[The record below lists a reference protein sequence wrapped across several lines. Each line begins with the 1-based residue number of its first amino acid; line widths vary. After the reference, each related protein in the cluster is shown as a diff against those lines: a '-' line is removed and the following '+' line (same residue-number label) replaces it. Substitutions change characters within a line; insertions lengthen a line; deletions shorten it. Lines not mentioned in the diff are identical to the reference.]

1 MRRLKLLGVI
11 VGIFAVVLIACF
23 SMIAEDMDKSKIGIN
38 QIPITGT
45 YEYWTDGGFQW
56 QKFGNVSIY
65 DKTSQI
71 WFNEIKK
78 DSDGNPYIDNSLE
91 NPAMTI
97 TYNDKGKGFVMGSV
111 RVEMPLETK
120 YLERIQTHY
129 GNQEKLIRDL
139 VKPTLSKVVMSCGPL
154 MSSLESVS
162 EKRTDLIAL
171 ITDQLNHGVYKTKV
185 TTVKSINPLTGEEQL
200 TKIAEAIPDSL
211 APNGIKRQ
219 EESPFAF
226 YGLKV
231 SQLAISD
238 TDYENATK
246 AQISKQREADMSIVT
261 AKAKALEAV
270 QRTIQIEEEGKA
282 SAAQAKWEQEKIK
295 AVEVTK
301 AQQAFE
307 VAELQAKEANEKAKK
322 IIAEGKAE
330 AEANRLKVQAG
341 LTPQEQ
347 AEWNYKTTVGVAEA
361 LSKSEVKWVPDV
373 MLSGNGGGNNAM
385 DAVGLRMVMDIADKL
400 NNSKK

>member
-1 MRRLKLLGVI
+1 MKRFKLLGVI
-11 VGIFAVVLIACF
+11 IGIFAVVLIACF
-23 SMIAEDMDKSKIGIN
+23 PMIAEDMDKSKIGVN

-71 WFNEIKK
+71 WFNELKK
-78 DSDGNPYIDNSLE
+78 DKEGNPYIDSSME

-129 GNQEKLIRDL
+129 GSQEKLIRDL

-185 TTVKSINPLTGEEQL
+185 TAVKTINPLTGEEQI
-200 TKIAEAIPDSL
+200 TKIAEAISDSL

-270 QRTIQIEEEGKA
+270 QRTIQITEEGKA
-282 SAAQAKWEQEKIK
+282 AAESAKWEQEKIK

-322 IIAEGKAE
+322 IIAEGRAE

-400 NNSKK
+400 NKSK

>member
-1 MRRLKLLGVI
+1 
-11 VGIFAVVLIACF
+11 
-23 SMIAEDMDKSKIGIN
+23 MD
-38 QIPITGT
+38 Q
-45 YEYWTDGGFQW
+45 WWFQW
-56 QKFGNVSIY
+56 QKFGNVSVY

-71 WFNEIKK
+71 WFNEVKK
-78 DSDGNPYIDNSLE
+78 DQEGNVSVDVSME
-91 NPAMTI
+91 NPAMAI
-97 TYNDKGKGFVMGSV
+97 TYNDKGKGFVLGSV
-111 RVEMPLETK
+111 RVEMPLEQK

-129 GNQEKLIRDL
+129 GSQERLIKDL
-139 VKPTLSKVVMSCGPL
+139 VKPTLGKVVISCGPL

-171 ITDQLNHGVYKTKV
+171 ITDQLNYGVYKTRVK
-185 TTVKSINPLTGEEQL
+185 TVETINPLTGEKQL
-200 TKIAEAIPDSL
+200 QKVAEAISDSL
-211 APNGIKRQ
+211 APNGVKRQ

-231 SQLAISD
+231 SQLSIND
-238 TDYENATK
+238 LEYESATL

-270 QRTIQIEEEGKA
+270 QKTIQIEEEGKA
-282 SAAQAKWEQEKIK
+282 SAAQAKWEQEKVK

-322 IIAEGKAE
+322 IIAEGRAE
-330 AEANRLKVQAG
+330 AEANKLKVQAG
-341 LTPQEQ
+341 LTPQEK
-347 AEWNYKTTVGVAEA
+347 AEWDYKTTVGVAEA

-373 MLSGNGGGNNAM
+373 MMGGSNGGNAM
-385 DAVGLRMVMDIADKL
+385 DAVGLKMVMDIADKL
-400 NNSKK
+400 NKSK

>member
-1 MRRLKLLGVI
+1 MKRVKLLGVI

-23 SMIAEDMDKSKIGIN
+23 PMLAEDMDKSKIGIN
-38 QIPITGT
+38 QIPVTGT

-78 DSDGNPYIDNSLE
+78 DENGNPYTDSSME

-111 RVEMPLETK
+111 RVEMPLEAK

-129 GNQEKLIRDL
+129 GSQEKLIRDL
-139 VKPTLSKVVMSCGPL
+139 VKQTLSKVVMSCGPL

-162 EKRTDLIAL
+162 EKRTDLISL

-185 TTVKSINPLTGEEQL
+185 ATVKSINPLTGEEQL
-200 TKIAEAIPDSL
+200 TKIAETIPDSL

-307 VAELQAKEANEKAKK
+307 VAELQAKEANERAKK

-341 LTPQEQ
+341 LTPQEA
-347 AEWNYKTTVGVAEA
+347 AEWQYKTTVGVAEA

-373 MLSGNGGGNNAM
+373 MLGSSNGSNAM
-385 DAVGLRMVMDIADKL
+385 DAVGLKMVMDIADKL
-400 NNSKK
+400 NKSKK

>member
-23 SMIAEDMDKSKIGIN
+23 PMIAEDMDKSKIGIN

-200 TKIAEAIPDSL
+200 TKIAVAIPDSL

>member
-23 SMIAEDMDKSKIGIN
+23 PMIAEDMGKSKIGIN

-78 DSDGNPYIDNSLE
+78 DSDGSPYIDNSLE

>member
-23 SMIAEDMDKSKIGIN
+23 PMIAEDMDKSKIGIN

-341 LTPQEQ
+341 LTPQEA
-347 AEWNYKTTVGVAEA
+347 AEWKYKTTVGVAEA
-361 LSKSEVKWVPDV
+361 LSKSKIKWVPDV
-373 MLSGNGGGNNAM
+373 MLGNNGNGSSAM
-385 DAVGLRMVMDIADKL
+385 DAVGLKMVMDIADKL
-400 NNSKK
+400 SNSGK

>member
-23 SMIAEDMDKSKIGIN
+23 PMIAEDMDKSKIGIN

-211 APNGIKRQ
+211 APTGIKRQ

>member
-1 MRRLKLLGVI
+1 
-11 VGIFAVVLIACF
+11 
-23 SMIAEDMDKSKIGIN
+23 MIAEDMDKSKIGIN

>member
-1 MRRLKLLGVI
+1 MKRFKLLGVI
-11 VGIFAVVLIACF
+11 IGIFAVVLIACF
-23 SMIAEDMDKSKIGIN
+23 PMIAEDMDKSKIGVN

-71 WFNEIKK
+71 WFNELKK
-78 DSDGNPYIDNSLE
+78 DKEGNPYIDSSME

-129 GNQEKLIRDL
+129 GSQEKLIRDL

-185 TTVKSINPLTGEEQL
+185 TAVKTINPLTGEEQI
-200 TKIAEAIPDSL
+200 TKIAEAISDSL

-270 QRTIQIEEEGKA
+270 QRTIQITEEGKA
-282 SAAQAKWEQEKIK
+282 AAESAKWEQEKIK

-322 IIAEGKAE
+322 IIAEGRAE

-373 MLSGNGGGNNAM
+373 MLSDNGGGNNAM

>member
-1 MRRLKLLGVI
+1 MKRLKLLGVI
-11 VGIFAVVLIACF
+11 VSIFAVVLIACF
-23 SMIAEDMDKSKIGIN
+23 PMLAEDMDKSKIGIN
-38 QIPITGT
+38 QIPVTGT

-78 DSDGNPYIDNSLE
+78 DPDGNPYIDSSLE

-111 RVEMPLETK
+111 RVEMPLESK

-129 GNQEKLIRDL
+129 GSQEKLIRDL
-139 VKPTLSKVVMSCGPL
+139 VKQTLSKVVMSCGPL

-162 EKRTDLIAL
+162 EKRTDLISL

-341 LTPQEQ
+341 LTPQEA
-347 AEWNYKTTVGVAEA
+347 AEWKYKTTVGVAEA
-361 LSKSEVKWVPDV
+361 LSKSKIKWVPDV
-373 MLSGNGGGNNAM
+373 MLGNNGNGNSAM
-385 DAVGLRMVMDIADKL
+385 DAVGLKMVMDIADKL
-400 NNSKK
+400 SNSGK

>member
-23 SMIAEDMDKSKIGIN
+23 PMIAEDMDKSKIGIN

-246 AQISKQREADMSIVT
+246 AQISKQRGADMSIVT

>member
-1 MRRLKLLGVI
+1 MKRFKLLGVI
-11 VGIFAVVLIACF
+11 IGIFAVVLIACF
-23 SMIAEDMDKSKIGIN
+23 PMIAEDMDKGKIGVN

-71 WFNEIKK
+71 WFNELKK
-78 DSDGNPYIDNSLE
+78 DKEGNPYIDSSME

-111 RVEMPLETK
+111 RVEMPLEPK

-129 GNQEKLIRDL
+129 GSQEKLIRDL

-185 TTVKSINPLTGEEQL
+185 TAIKTINPLTGEEQL

-211 APNGIKRQ
+211 SPNGIKRQ

-270 QRTIQIEEEGKA
+270 QRTIQITEEGKA
-282 SAAQAKWEQEKIK
+282 AAESAKWEQEKIK

-322 IIAEGKAE
+322 IIAEGRAE

>member
-1 MRRLKLLGVI
+1 
-11 VGIFAVVLIACF
+11 
-23 SMIAEDMDKSKIGIN
+23 MD
-38 QIPITGT
+38 
-45 YEYWTDGGFQW
+45 QW
-56 QKFGNVSIY
+56 QKFGNVSVY

-71 WFNEIKK
+71 WFNEVKK
-78 DSDGNPYIDNSLE
+78 DQEGNVSVDVSME
-91 NPAMTI
+91 NPAMAI
-97 TYNDKGKGFVMGSV
+97 TYNDKGKGFVLGSV
-111 RVEMPLETK
+111 RVEMPLEQK

-129 GNQEKLIRDL
+129 GSQERLIKDL
-139 VKPTLSKVVMSCGPL
+139 VKPTLGKVVISCGPL

-171 ITDQLNHGVYKTKV
+171 ITDQLNYGVYKTRVK
-185 TTVKSINPLTGEEQL
+185 TVETINPLTGEKQL
-200 TKIAEAIPDSL
+200 QKVAEAISDSL
-211 APNGIKRQ
+211 APNGVKRQ

-231 SQLAISD
+231 SQLSIND
-238 TDYENATK
+238 LEYESATL

-270 QRTIQIEEEGKA
+270 QKTIQIEEEGKA
-282 SAAQAKWEQEKIK
+282 SAAQAKWEQEKVK

-322 IIAEGKAE
+322 IIAEGRAE
-330 AEANRLKVQAG
+330 AEANKLKVQAG
-341 LTPQEQ
+341 LTPQEK
-347 AEWNYKTTVGVAEA
+347 AEWDYKTTVGVAEA

-373 MLSGNGGGNNAM
+373 MMGGSNGGNAM
-385 DAVGLRMVMDIADKL
+385 DAVGLKMVMDIADKL
-400 NNSKK
+400 NKSK

>member
-23 SMIAEDMDKSKIGIN
+23 PMIAEDMDKSKIGIN

-307 VAELQAKEANEKAKK
+307 VAELQAKEANERAKK

-341 LTPQEQ
+341 LTPQEA
-347 AEWNYKTTVGVAEA
+347 AEWQYKTTVGVAEA

-373 MLSGNGGGNNAM
+373 MLGSSNGSNAM
-385 DAVGLRMVMDIADKL
+385 DAVGLKMVMDIADKL
-400 NNSKK
+400 NKSKK